1 MGGIGSSD
9 GSSKW
14 GYLIRLWLGGCMV
27 LCVIAA
33 VCFELQ
39 ERLATVGFCMLI
51 AIVLLS
57 LLDSFISS
65 AIFSITGMLLLNVFF
80 TPPLY
85 SLEIE
90 KVQDFFP
97 LAAFFVTSIAVTS
110 LVRRIRRAERAQR
123 EQAHL
128 LDLTHDTVFVRD
140 REDVITYW
148 NHAAELLYGWSRDE
162 AVGKHADQLLR
173 TVYPMPRED
182 VQRGL
187 ERDNHWEGELIH
199 MKRDGTEVVV
209 ASRWSLQRDDKGAP
223 LATLESNNDIT
234 QRKQAEE
241 LLRKSQAQYLAE
253 AQALSK
259 TGSFGWNVDNG
270 EIFWSGQAYA
280 IFEQDPA
287 SAPSIETVRQRV
299 HPEDMPVFVQM
310 LGEVSD
316 TSNHFDI
323 EHRLLFPDGRV
334 KYLHVVAHEAQ
345 AESDKRQFIGAVMDV
360 TDARQTEAQLRQTQN
375 ELARA
380 SRVTALGELSASIA
394 HEVGQPLAAIVTNGE
409 ACLRWLRRQPPNMAE
424 IEACVS
430 EITDEGNRAA
440 EIVQRVRRLMKG
452 SPPER
457 APVDVN
463 ELVHEVVTIVRG
475 ELDSHGASLIL
486 KLATSLPPVMADRV
500 QLQQVLINFIINGVQ
515 SMATVPA
522 AHELVL
528 ATVMEPEGNV
538 TVSVSDSGPGI
549 SPNNLPH
556 LFDAF
561 FTTKATGMGMG
572 LAICS
577 SIIDA
582 HGGQIAAS
590 NNRER
595 GATFSFTLPP
605 AHASAS
611 AV

>member
-187 ERDNHWEGELIH
+187 ERDNHW
-199 MKRDGTEVVV
+199 
-209 ASRWSLQRDDKGAP
+209 
-223 LATLESNNDIT
+223 
-234 QRKQAEE
+234 
-241 LLRKSQAQYLAE
+241 
-253 AQALSK
+253 
-259 TGSFGWNVDNG
+259 
-270 EIFWSGQAYA
+270 
-280 IFEQDPA
+280 
-287 SAPSIETVRQRV
+287 
-299 HPEDMPVFVQM
+299 
-310 LGEVSD
+310 
-316 TSNHFDI
+316 
-323 EHRLLFPDGRV
+323 
-334 KYLHVVAHEAQ
+334 
-345 AESDKRQFIGAVMDV
+345 
-360 TDARQTEAQLRQTQN
+360 
-375 ELARA
+375 RA
-380 SRVTALGELSASIA
+380 S
-394 HEVGQPLAAIVTNGE
+394 
-409 ACLRWLRRQPPNMAE
+409 
-424 IEACVS
+424 
-430 EITDEGNRAA
+430 
-440 EIVQRVRRLMKG
+440 
-452 SPPER
+452 
-457 APVDVN
+457 
-463 ELVHEVVTIVRG
+463 
-475 ELDSHGASLIL
+475 
-486 KLATSLPPVMADRV
+486 
-500 QLQQVLINFIINGVQ
+500 
-515 SMATVPA
+515 
-522 AHELVL
+522 
-528 ATVMEPEGNV
+528 
-538 TVSVSDSGPGI
+538 
-549 SPNNLPH
+549 
-556 LFDAF
+556 
-561 FTTKATGMGMG
+561 
-572 LAICS
+572 S
-577 SIIDA
+577 SI
-582 HGGQIAAS
+582 
-590 NNRER
+590 
-595 GATFSFTLPP
+595 
-605 AHASAS
+605 
-611 AV
+611 

>member
-14 GYLIRLWLGGCMV
+14 GYLLRLWLGGCFV
-27 LCVIAA
+27 LCVIAG

-39 ERLATVGFCMLI
+39 VRLAAVGFCMLI

-57 LLDSFISS
+57 LFDSFISS
-65 AIFSITGMLLLNVFF
+65 AIFSVTGTLLLNVFF

-85 SLEIE
+85 SLQIE

-110 LVRRIRRAERAQR
+110 LVRRIRRAELAQR
-123 EQAHL
+123 EQARL

-140 REDVITYW
+140 LRDVITYW
-148 NHAAELLYGWSRDE
+148 NHAAERLYGWSREE
-162 AVGKHADQLLR
+162 ALGKKADNLLR
-173 TVYPMPRED
+173 TVYPLPRED
-182 VQRGL
+182 VQRLL
-187 ERDNHWEGELIH
+187 ERDSHWEGELVH
-199 MKRDGTEVVV
+199 TKRDGTEVVV

-223 LATLESNNDIT
+223 VATLESNNDIT

-259 TGSFGWNVDNG
+259 TGSFGWSVDNG
-270 EIFWSGQAYA
+270 ELFWSEQAYA
-280 IFEQDPA
+280 IFEQDP
-287 SAPSIETVRQRV
+287 SKPPTLETIRQRM
-299 HPEDMPVFVQM
+299 HPEDTSVFEQM
-310 LGEVSD
+310 LRDVGNALD
-316 TSNHFDI
+316 HLDL

-334 KYLHVVAHEAQ
+334 KYLHVVAHRTQ
-345 AESDKRQFIGAVMDV
+345 GDSDKRQFIGAVMDV
-360 TDARQTEAQLRQTQN
+360 TEARQTEAQLRQTQN

-394 HEVGQPLAAIVTNGE
+394 HEVGQPLAAIITNGE
-409 ACLRWLRRQPPNMAE
+409 ACLRWLHRQPPNMQE
-424 IEACVS
+424 IEGCVT
-430 EITDEGNRAA
+430 EMTAEGNRAA

-463 ELVHEVVTIVRG
+463 ELVHEVVTLVRG
-475 ELDSHGASLIL
+475 ELDSHGALLVL
-486 KLATSLPPVMADRV
+486 KLATGLPTVLADRV
-500 QLQQVLINFIINGVQ
+500 QLQQVLINLIINGVQ

-528 ATVMEPEGNV
+528 ATAIEPEGNV
-538 TVSVSDSGPGI
+538 AVSVSDSGPGI
-549 SPNNLPH
+549 NPANLPH

-582 HGGQIAAS
+582 HGGQIVAS
-590 NNRER
+590 NNVER
-595 GATFSFTLPP
+595 GATFSFTLPS
-605 AHASAS
+605 AHVAA
-611 AV
+611 ATV